1 MSFRHIE
8 NGRRRERKK
17 RYAKGLLDL
26 PASIR
31 AANDSARSNH
41 PDEYLVSGRRR
52 LFFTSGV
59 QSAISRFF
67 GLRMCVSNWAKSAR
81 AGQHWTG
88 AREGTDAKGIEFD
101 RLGDAECSRVG
112 SRARDWS
119 RVRRCASMSQEI
131 WSIFR
136 TYFQGAKEGGGGGF
150 CTPESLCPRR
160 RRGLSFGANQ
170 CRWRGALLYV
180 ALCTHL
186 CAFFSFFFFPATTTT
201 TQNLSL
207 TCVKYYKMRLVKT
220 ERKLNIPD
228 GVTVKMNGRYV
239 SVTGPRGEL
248 HRDFNHI
255 AKIDLHHDK
264 ENNTIVAAMY
274 FPTSKI
280 TSALR
285 TTCSHISNMFDGV
298 LYGYE
303 YKMRAVYAHFPININ
318 IDEKKGD
325 MVEIRN
331 FLGEKRPRK
340 CKMLPGV
347 KAERSSDVKDQI
359 VLTGNDIDNVSKS
372 CALIHDSCL
381 VKKKDIRKFLD
392 GMYVSEKRVMKPEDE

>member
-1 MSFRHIE
+1 
-8 NGRRRERKK
+8 
-17 RYAKGLLDL
+17 
-26 PASIR
+26 
-31 AANDSARSNH
+31 
-41 PDEYLVSGRRR
+41 
-52 LFFTSGV
+52 
-59 QSAISRFF
+59 
-67 GLRMCVSNWAKSAR
+67 MCVSNWAKSAR

-119 RVRRCASMSQEI
+119 RVRRCASMSKEI

-201 TQNLSL
+201 TTQNLSL

-220 ERKLNIPD
+220 ERKLDIPD